1 MPLGQLNYGE
11 KASFYRW
18 ELLEELQLASKI
30 LLALAGW
37 SLSRTFE
44 LSTIQAVHEDK
55 VQKLERVVE
64 KLEDKMDRMMDSD
77 EEIMEQHKK
86 LFEAL
91 DSNQPSTGYS
101 YN

>member
-1 MPLGQLNYGE
+1 MIE
-11 KASFYRW
+11 K
-18 ELLEELQLASKI
+18 LMTMLVGI

-55 VQKLERVVE
+55 VQRIQAQVL
-64 KLEDKMDRMMDSD
+64 KLEDQMDKMMDSD
-77 EEIMEQHKK
+77 EEIMDQHKK

-91 DSNQPSTGYS
+91 ESNQPSTGYS

>member
-1 MPLGQLNYGE
+1 M
-11 KASFYRW
+11 SD
-18 ELLEELQLASKI
+18 KI
-30 LLALAGW
+30 LPMLIGLLIALGGW

-55 VQKLERVVE
+55 VQKLERTVD
-64 KLEDKMDRMMDSD
+64 KLIVKMDDLKD
-77 EEIMEQHKK
+77 KEKEIMEQHKK

-91 DSNQPSTGYS
+91 DSNQPTTGYT